1 MKDLLLK
8 AAISHYESQ
17 RDHAMATLN
26 VYFNNAVGIG
36 DHSNILDEIKK
47 WTSAL
52 AEAEENLKVLKDN
65 FLNNP

>member
-17 RDHAMATLN
+17 RDHALATLN

-47 WTSAL
+47 WTSTL
-52 AEAEENLKVLKDN
+52 AEAEENLQVLKDN
-65 FLNNP
+65 FVNNP